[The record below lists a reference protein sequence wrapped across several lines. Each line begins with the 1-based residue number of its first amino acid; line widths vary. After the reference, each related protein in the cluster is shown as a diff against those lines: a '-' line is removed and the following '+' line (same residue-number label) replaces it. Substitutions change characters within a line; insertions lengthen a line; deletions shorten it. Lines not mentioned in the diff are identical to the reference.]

1 MDRRTA
7 LRTLATAGALPLF
20 APERVAAVLEAR
32 RYLASDEDAT
42 GSGQALSEHE
52 LVMVGLIADV
62 ILPRT
67 ETPSASDL
75 GVHEFVDLIAAEWMD
90 GDESDALHDGLATLD
105 ETSRARFGR
114 GFVDSSGREQLRL
127 ITELDTS
134 MPESVSS
141 DGVGDGF
148 YPMLKRLVLVGY
160 FTTEEGASQVGY
172 RTIPG
177 EFGGCVAPG
186 VGR

>member
-7 LRTLATAGALPLF
+7 LRTLATAGALPLL

-90 GDESDALHDGLATLD
+90 GDESNALHDGLATLD

-114 GFVDSSGREQLRL
+114 GFVDSSGREQLML
-127 ITELDTS
+127 ISELDTS
-134 MPESVSS
+134 MPVSVSS
-141 DGVGDGF
+141 DDSVARTWLGMSAYLGAREQHCPRVACLIGGED
-148 YPMLKRLVLVGY
+148 
-160 FTTEEGASQVGY
+160 EGCWS
-172 RTIPG
+172 RI
-177 EFGGCVAPG
+177 
-186 VGR
+186 